1 MGGDLKTSPLKRIFF
16 SAPTYTLELDN
27 ALPSDKKPHPHFHL
41 LFLTY
46 FNSCPNTKEICRRGR
61 IFLLLCDCWLL
72 LSSMSPDA
80 IVEGDRTVISLGEWS
95 QCQQSPSI
103 PSLISIP
110 QCTLGVSL
118 SQLVSQLKQKT
129 GNFFLI
135 NHLDHSGQ
143 TKSFISFSCLPST
156 LASESPAEH
165 SRFQGR
171 FSRQNEFLK
180 SYFYSYL

>member
-1 MGGDLKTSPLKRIFF
+1 MLCHLIRSHIPTSTCYSWPILILVPTLKKFAEEEEYP
-16 SAPTYTLELDN
+16 
-27 ALPSDKKPHPHFHL
+27 
-41 LFLTY
+41 
-46 FNSCPNTKEICRRGR
+46 
-61 IFLLLCDCWLL
+61 FLLLCDCWLL